1 MRARMTSRLRWRGA
15 SGARGSRVTAA
26 PPSPHA
32 PRGSLVAELPAEPC
46 PALGSAPCRGLRRV
60 GRRTPMSPVVTPG
73 RQGGFPPG
81 AFPAAAAPGVEVVAV
96 RRCGRQHHRPC
107 DRPRIPPARAPV
119 TQPCRPPSRRAGHR
133 VPEGARRPPWWDHR
147 RAGHREGP
155 HETRYGDATEPAWGA
170 LGESSGGQ
178 SGAALGPPSGENRP
192 ARSGSHPEPEA
203 MGLGAATVV
212 GLEGS
217 LGHGEAPG
225 RYGFLDGTRRRGAA
239 ANRAACGRPRRLRQ
253 RQRRSPPCAET
264 TVDGGLNRRPLAR

>member
-1 MRARMTSRLRWRGA
+1 
-15 SGARGSRVTAA
+15 
-26 PPSPHA
+26 
-32 PRGSLVAELPAEPC
+32 
-46 PALGSAPCRGLRRV
+46 
-60 GRRTPMSPVVTPG
+60 MSPVVTPG

-170 LGESSGGQ
+170 LG
-178 SGAALGPPSGENRP
+178 
-192 ARSGSHPEPEA
+192 
-203 MGLGAATVV
+203 
-212 GLEGS
+212 S
-217 LGHGEAPG
+217 LQA
-225 RYGFLDGTRRRGAA
+225 DS
-239 ANRAACGRPRRLRQ
+239 RA
-253 RQRRSPPCAET
+253 
-264 TVDGGLNRRPLAR
+264 RPLARRAARIARPARVRILSRKPWVLARRRLLGWKVRLVTGRLLDDMGSSTVRAGAAQRQTAPLADVPGGFVSGRDGHPRALKQLWTAG